1 MYALLEKNYK
11 SEKKNSRLLV
21 ILIILI
27 FNVLL
32 IKPQN
37 CVYLQQKHMYILDNL
52 FYTLIYL
59 LQNYEPLLLGIV
71 QTRPITIVTN

>member
-21 ILIILI
+21 ILIIFI

-59 LQNYEPLLLGIV
+59 LQNYEPLLFGIV